1 MNNSIIASEVYEN
14 GLNTSLSLLYEPGYS
29 NISLSFDIA
38 ELFRPLLV
46 DRLIFFLINKKII
59 DESDIDNNGQLSD
72 IAIKKIFYHWDRHI
86 NTMIYHRSLKRKVTY
101 QYLIKEEMYK
111 IIRCLEN
118 GINYSGFVI
127 WW

>member
-1 MNNSIIASEVYEN
+1 M
-14 GLNTSLSLLYEPGYS
+14 
-29 NISLSFDIA
+29 SLSFDIA
-38 ELFRPLLV
+38 EIFRPLLA
-46 DRLIFFLINKKII
+46 DRLIFFLINKRII
-59 DESDIDNNGQLSD
+59 DESDIDNGQLSD

-86 NTMIYHRSLKRKVTY
+86 NTTIYHRSLKRKVTY
-101 QYLIKEEMYK
+101 RYLIREELYK